1 MTFKSGESKTTRSV
15 HWFHMCGLK
24 VFEELKAA
32 GPMSQDEVEEKI
44 ASPVKY
50 LPH

>member
-1 MTFKSGESKTTRSV
+1 MTFKNGERKTAQSV
-15 HWFHMCGLK
+15 HSFHMCGLK

-32 GPMSQDEVEEKI
+32 GPMSQDEVEEKM
-44 ASPVKY
+44 ASPVTY